1 MRLLFF
7 SIVFSFLAQYYF
19 APASLCPFLSSWS
32 RYISR
37 LLRLSLLGNLW
48 QDHPGLTC
56 PSFSPASST
65 YSSLTHEANVCP
77 PIVQSP
83 LLIQWHVSIMLLR
96 WECFFYQLYSRH
108 WWCGDMCQSC
118 VYIGSVCSLI
128 VHSWMMIHWRVSH
141 VSTLGV
147 SVHWLSSRQWWST
160 DMFQSSVYIGNG
172 KFTDCPVI
180 INDLVTCVSHV
191 STLGM
196 ASSPTVQSSFMI

>member
-1 MRLLFF
+1 M
-7 SIVFSFLAQYYF
+7 
-19 APASLCPFLSSWS
+19 CPFLSSWS

-56 PSFSPASST
+56 PSLSPASST

-77 PIVQSP
+77 PIVQSS
-83 LLIQWHVSIMLLR
+83 LLIQWHVSIMLLH
-96 WECFFYQLYSRH
+96 WECFFTNYPVVIDDAVT
-108 WWCGDMCQSC
+108 C
-118 VYIGSVCSLI
+118 
-128 VHSWMMIHWRVSH
+128 VSH

-147 SVHWLSSRQWWST
+147 SVHWLSSCQWWST
-160 DMFQSSVYIGNG
+160 DMCQSSVYIGNG

-196 ASSPTVQSSFMI
+196 ATSSTVQSSFMI